1 MRHTAP
7 QGTDPTLNITEQSAI
22 SVLLV
27 DDDSDVRGLLEVML
41 GDDHHFSVVGHARD
55 GAEAL
60 RLADLARPQVIV
72 LDLHMPGMDGYA
84 ALPRLRAMLPDA
96 RIVVVSAFPD
106 PYTLMDAVRRG
117 ADGYIDK
124 SRAWSELLPTLHSLC
139 EVDGA

>member
-1 MRHTAP
+1 M
-7 QGTDPTLNITEQSAI
+7 I

-27 DDDSDVRGLLEVML
+27 DDDSDVRGLMEVML
-41 GDDHHFSVVGHARD
+41 GDNDHFSVVGHARD

-60 RLADLARPQVIV
+60 RLADLTRAQVIV

-84 ALPRLRAMLPDA
+84 ALPRLRAMLPKA

-106 PYTLMDAVRRG
+106 PYTLLDAVQRG

-124 SRAWSELLPTLHSLC
+124 SRVWSELLPTLHSLC
-139 EVDGA
+139 EVDGD